1 MRKGLTLYM
10 EIEETDIDTPYRYQN
25 NSKVRG
31 KNPKYL
37 VWFDK
42 KNTDSGCLLLCLTDT

>member
-25 NSKVRG
+25 NSKVWG
-31 KNPKYL
+31 EKGL
-37 VWFDK
+37 EGLEAGGEG
-42 KNTDSGCLLLCLTDT
+42 SGRD